1 MLIEKSTGNFLIDNG
16 IKRMYL
22 LEYESM
28 IDQFNKRAFN
38 TQCQEG
44 YGYVISHDK
53 NVLEELMR
61 DKAPD

>member
-1 MLIEKSTGNFLIDNG
+1 MIDND
-16 IKRMYL
+16 IKHMYL
-22 LEYESM
+22 LENESI
-28 IDQFNKRAFN
+28 IDQFNMRAFN

-61 DKAPD
+61 EKEPD